1 MNQKLLHIFIHICE
15 SKSFSKTAIAMHIS
29 PSALSRQV
37 QKLEEDI
44 GQALFARDN
53 RSVELTDA
61 GKKLLPV
68 AIHMLSEW
76 HRLKTSLSTEDK
88 LLTGEL
94 HIFCSVTASYSH
106 LPELLSNFRIHYPQ
120 IEIKL
125 STGDPAQAIGMI
137 LQDRADIAISA
148 KPNVLPNKLSFKT
161 IGHIPLSIIVPNGIS
176 SFANELQQMPVNW
189 NKIPFIVPEE
199 GAARERANAWFKSRK
214 VKPTI
219 YAQVSGHEAIV
230 SMVALGCGAGIA
242 PDVVINNSPVKD
254 KVSRVESISIEGFD
268 LGVCCK
274 QSQLQNPLVDAF
286 WNLVEN

>member
-37 QKLEEDI
+37 QKLEVDI
-44 GQALFARDN
+44 GQALFVRDN

-76 HRLKTSLSTEDK
+76 HRLKTNLSNEDK

-125 STGDPAQAIGMI
+125 STGDPAQSIGMI

-148 KPNVLPNKLSFKT
+148 KPNVLPSKLTFKT
-161 IGHIPLSIIVPNGIS
+161 IDHITLSIIIPSGIS
-176 SFANELQQMPVNW
+176 NFANELHQSPVNW
-189 NKIPFIVPEE
+189 DKIPFIVPEE
-199 GAARERANAWFKSRK
+199 GTARERVNTWFKNRK

-230 SMVALGCGAGIA
+230 SMVALGCGVGIA
-242 PDVVINNSPVKD
+242 PDVVISNSPVKD
-254 KVSRVESISIEGFD
+254 KVTRVEAINIKGFD

-274 QSQLQNPLVDAF
+274 QSQLQNPLVNAF
-286 WNLVEN
+286 WNLVES